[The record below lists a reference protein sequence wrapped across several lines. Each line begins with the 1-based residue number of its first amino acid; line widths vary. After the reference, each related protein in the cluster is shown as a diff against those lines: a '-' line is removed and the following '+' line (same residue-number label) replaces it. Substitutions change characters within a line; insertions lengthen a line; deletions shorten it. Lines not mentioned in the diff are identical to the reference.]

1 MDDGDDGGLVCCV
14 TVCFR
19 KRKKERFFSLEFER
33 ERERGG
39 VRYLERERGG
49 GGNQYGWLFWAA
61 EVFKKKG
68 VRN

>member
-49 GGNQYGWLFWAA
+49 GESIWMAILGGR
-61 EVFKKKG
+61 G
-68 VRN
+68 I